1 MVHTTMDM
9 TIDEGRVFGARYYT
23 VEPQVI
29 NWNLDGDWGGID
41 IWDQMEL
48 WCTETYGESK
58 GAFEPSQRWYA
69 NSSRFWFREKK
80 DLEWF
85 ILKWQ

>member
-1 MVHTTMDM
+1 MDM
-9 TIDEGRVFGARYYT
+9 TLGEGRVYGARYYT
-23 VEPQVI
+23 VEPEI
-29 NWNLDGDWGGID
+29 FGTALRDGDWPGID
-41 IWDQMEL
+41 IWRNMEN
-48 WCTETYGESK
+48 WCIETYGEST
-58 GAFEPSQRWYA
+58 GAFEPSQRWYT